1 MNIRNLEYFIKVVD
15 TNSFTKAAEELFISQ
30 SAISQQIKALE
41 DELGFP
47 LMIRNRK
54 GFELTQAGKYL
65 YNKKKNIIANI
76 KEIENHAT
84 YISKNNNK
92 ELKIGHV
99 VNYGYQELKKALRI
113 FSAKYPEIKISI
125 KDETH
130 DTISANNI
138 NDVTDIMIGDQR
150 KAFSD
155 RLNNVYI
162 GDLYYSIKISNAN
175 NLSTKKALTIN
186 DLKDQNC
193 IVIASREEFAKE
205 IEFMKTKVGFDGD
218 CIYATTLTEAN
229 LMVAA
234 NIGFLTV
241 ASKQKEKIDDGS
253 IATIPLLKNNTI
265 LKSELYGFYKK
276 LSDKFTC
283 QKLIEIIKDVM
294 E

>member
-65 YNKKKNIIANI
+65 YIEGKNIIANI

-125 KDETH
+125 KDGTH

-175 NLSTKKALTIN
+175 NLSTKKKYLQSMI
-186 DLKDQNC
+186 
-193 IVIASREEFAKE
+193 
-205 IEFMKTKVGFDGD
+205 
-218 CIYATTLTEAN
+218 
-229 LMVAA
+229 
-234 NIGFLTV
+234 
-241 ASKQKEKIDDGS
+241 
-253 IATIPLLKNNTI
+253 
-265 LKSELYGFYKK
+265 
-276 LSDKFTC
+276 
-283 QKLIEIIKDVM
+283 
-294 E
+294 

>member
-65 YNKKKNIIANI
+65 YIEGKNIIANI

-125 KDETH
+125 KDGTH

-138 NDVTDIMIGDQR
+138 NDVTDGDQR

-205 IEFMKTKVGFDGD
+205 IEFMKTKLGFDGD

-234 NIGFLTV
+234 NIGFLPV

>member
-65 YNKKKNIIANI
+65 YIEGKNIIANI

-125 KDETH
+125 KDGTH

-138 NDVTDIMIGDQR
+138 NDVTDGDQR

-205 IEFMKTKVGFDGD
+205 IEFMKTKLGFDGD

-234 NIGFLTV
+234 NIGFLPV

-265 LKSELYGFYKK
+265 LRSELYGFYKK
-276 LSDKFTC
+276 LSDEFTC

>member
-65 YNKKKNIIANI
+65 YIEGKNIIANI

-125 KDETH
+125 KDGTH

-138 NDVTDIMIGDQR
+138 NDVTDGDQR

-205 IEFMKTKVGFDGD
+205 IEFMKTKLGFDDD

-234 NIGFLTV
+234 NIGFLPV

-276 LSDKFTC
+276 SSDKFTC
-283 QKLIEIIKDVM
+283 QKLIEIVKDVM